1 MNIPK
6 TIIIAEAGVNHNGDL
21 NIAKELIEVAASSG
35 ADYIKFQT
43 FQATELA
50 AKSALKAEY
59 QTENTKS
66 SETQIEMLKK
76 LELTSDDHL
85 QLIKTCKKNNIKF
98 LSTPFDFQSIELLK
112 QLTIS
117 LWKIPSGEITN
128 LPFLKKIGSFG
139 EPIILSSGMSN
150 LGEIEAAI
158 NVLEKSG
165 TSRSIITILH
175 CTSEYPAPMSEV
187 NLNAMKT
194 IQNAFGVNVGYSDH
208 TVGIEISLA
217 AVALGASIIEKHL
230 TLDRRMSGPD
240 HKASIEPNELNA
252 MVAGIR
258 NIEQA
263 LGDGIKTPTPSEIK
277 NIPIAR
283 KSIVAKKNIKKGDIF
298 TEENLSVKR
307 PGNGISPMNWLE
319 VLGKIALKDYQE
331 DDLI

>member
-21 NIAKELIEVAASSG
+21 NIAKELIEVAAYSG

-85 QLIKTCKKNNIKF
+85 QLIETCKKNNIKF

-112 QLTIS
+112 QLKIS

-194 IQNAFGVNVGYSDH
+194 IQNAFGVKVGYSDH

-258 NIEQA
+258 NVEQA

-283 KSIVAKKNIKKGDIF
+283 KSIIAKMKIKKGDIF

>member
-85 QLIKTCKKNNIKF
+85 QLIETCKKNNIKF
-98 LSTPFDFQSIELLK
+98 LSTPFDFESIELLK
-112 QLTIS
+112 KLKIS

-194 IQNAFGVNVGYSDH
+194 IQNAFGVKVGYSDH